1 MEPIFYPE
9 GPATL
14 LERKK
19 RVLVIAD
26 PHFGVE
32 ADLHRYGLHFESR
45 TKQRLQRLTGLIDE
59 SDPDYLVVLGD
70 LKHMIP
76 YVTRQE
82 KFEMPKVLREIRKRT
97 AFRLAPGNH
106 DTGLTEYLEEGELLP
121 AAGAVI
127 DGTGYFHGHMIPDEL
142 LFGHL
147 IVCGHHHPIVN
158 IYDEVGC
165 TLRGTP
171 GYLLSEID
179 ISRWTDKDPAS
190 YRAPTRTLLMPAF
203 YEFAGGMD
211 VRIIPGNKISPIAR
225 AIITETAEV
234 FLKDGTYMGRFEELR
249 PNPKEE
255 KK

>member
-1 MEPIFYPE
+1 MEPVFFPD
-9 GPATL
+9 GPAAL
-14 LERKK
+14 IERQK

-32 ADLHRYGLHFESR
+32 ADLHRRGLHFESR
-45 TKQRLQRLTGLIDE
+45 SRLRLNRLLSIIDE

-82 KFEMPKVLREIRKRT
+82 RFEMPEILREIRRKT
-97 AFRLAPGNH
+97 EFRLAPGNH
-106 DTGLTEYLEEGELLP
+106 DTGLDQYLKEGELLP
-121 AAGAVI
+121 ASGAVI
-127 DGTGYFHGHMIPDEL
+127 DGTGYFHGHMIPDESL
-142 LFGHL
+142 YGHL

-165 TLRGTP
+165 SLRGTP

-179 ISRWTDKDPAS
+179 ISRWTKKDPAEFGDT
-190 YRAPTRTLLMPAF
+190 TRVLLVPAF

-211 VRIIPGNKISPIAR
+211 VRIIPGNKMSPVAS
-225 AIITETAEV
+225 AIKPETAEV
-234 FLKDGTYMGRFEELR
+234 FLKDGTYMGSFSELR
-249 PNPKEE
+249 PDPKEDA
-255 KK
+255 

>member
-9 GPATL
+9 GPAAL
-14 LERKK
+14 IERSK

-32 ADLHRYGLHFESR
+32 TDLHRHGLHFQSR
-45 TKQRLQRLTGLIDE
+45 TRQRLQRLTALIDE
-59 SDPDYLVVLGD
+59 SAPDYLVVLGD

-82 KFEMPKVLREIRKRT
+82 KVEMPKVLDEIRDRT

-106 DTGLTEYLEEGELLP
+106 DTGLAEYLEPEELLP
-121 AAGAVI
+121 ASGTVI
-127 DGTGYFHGHMIPDEL
+127 DGTGYFHGHMIPDES

-147 IVCGHHHPIVN
+147 IICGHHHPIVN

-165 TLRGTP
+165 ALRGTP
-171 GYLLSEID
+171 GYLLAEID
-179 ISRWTDKDPAS
+179 IGGWTDKDPAS
-190 YRAPTRTLLMPAF
+190 YGDTTRVLLMPAF

-211 VRIIPGNKISPIAR
+211 VRIIPGNKISPIAG
-225 AIITETAEV
+225 AILTETAEV
-234 FLKDGTYMGRFEELR
+234 FLRDGTYMGRFTELR
-249 PNPKEE
+249 PDPKEE
-255 KK
+255 K

>member
-9 GPATL
+9 GPAIL
-14 LERKK
+14 IERSK

-32 ADLHRYGLHFESR
+32 ADLHRHGLHFQSR
-45 TKQRLQRLTGLIDE
+45 TRQRLGRLTNLIDE
-59 SDPDYLVVLGD
+59 SEPDYLVVLGD

-76 YVTRQE
+76 YITRQE
-82 KFEMPKVLREIRKRT
+82 KVEMPRVLKEIRNRT
-97 AFRLAPGNH
+97 EFRLVPGNH
-106 DTGLTEYLEEGELLP
+106 DTGLIDFLEPDELLP
-121 AAGAVI
+121 TAGAVI
-127 DGTGYFHGHMIPDEL
+127 DETGYFHGHMIPDES

-165 TLRGTP
+165 ALRGTP

-179 ISRWTDKDPAS
+179 ISRWTDTNPRTYS
-190 YRAPTRTLLMPAF
+190 NPTRVLLMPAF

-211 VRIIPGNKISPIAR
+211 VRIIPGNKISPIAG
-225 AIITETAEV
+225 AILPETAEV
-234 FLKDGTYMGRFEELR
+234 FLKDGTYIGRFTELR
-249 PNPKEE
+249 PDPKEE
-255 KK
+255 K